1 MASLIT
7 PQFERYVAEQTIAR
21 GTVQFDEF
29 IFANIP
35 GLNENNLAQHL
46 TIPTSAQIVHRQ
58 AVSQSG
64 VINENAVVYSVT
76 IGTEVGDFD
85 FNFIGL
91 INRSKNL
98 LAVAV
103 QTDTVK
109 KIRNKNAVQGNSIT
123 RNMLLEFSGAKA
135 LTGINVNANTW
146 QIDFTVRLHGLDEKI
161 RLTNRDLYGRAV
173 FFDDSF
179 LVKRKTGN
187 QFTIQP
193 GNAYVEGVR
202 MDLGTEHHL
211 TANSLPCSIYADVVH
226 HCTVTGEYQTEIKYL
241 TQSKADYVDTAN
253 RQHYVQILADID
265 SQGNVT
271 DRRLLSPF
279 LGMNPLTLD
288 DTTENTKDKRGHT
301 HKLPI
306 ASTIQR
312 GITQLSSATNS
323 NSETQSA
330 TSKAVKTAYDKAV
343 EAKTTADGKVG
354 LNGNE
359 SINGEKTFENRIV
372 AKRNIRI
379 SDNPHYA
386 SYGDHLNIGAN
397 NGDCWF
403 EYKSSNREI
412 GTLRMHANG
421 DFTYKRN
428 KIYHEGA
435 KPQFNTDIEDK
446 PDTLAGY
453 GIGDFKVEQ
462 GQGDANDY
470 KTDGNY
476 YLASGQNLPE
486 NGEWHIEVV
495 SGGATNAVRQI
506 ARKANDNKIKTRFFN
521 GSNWSEWKDAG
532 GDGVPIGAV
541 VSFPRA
547 VTNPVGFLRADG
559 STFSQQTFPNLYR
572 TLGDSNQLPDLTRS
586 DVGMTA
592 YFAVDNIPAGWIA
605 FDEIATQVTEQRYP
619 ELYRHLVGKYGSI
632 ERVPKV
638 ADRFLRNAGNGLSV
652 GQTQEDEFKRH
663 THKVFSAEPSH
674 RSASIEGLQND
685 NNLLDAGLVTAIND
699 SYWIDNGWM
708 TPDVNSNFATGG
720 DETRPKSLILK
731 LCIKAL
737 NSFDNVVFWIKSHG
751 EVTNTGALDAGR
763 LAQGLQDKA
772 DRNHTH
778 TVSQITDFNQ
788 SVREIVT
795 QSITQGFSQNLAE
808 TGWCKLPN
816 GMILQWGK
824 FNKGHGFVSNEQRLV
839 TFPITFPNKV
849 LFVGLTEFTN
859 AWSYST
865 TVENRQ
871 RMTNSGFYV
880 ISQHNDSMYFALGF

>member
-35 GLNENNLAQHL
+35 GLNENNLAQYL
-46 TIPTSAQIVHRQ
+46 TMPTSAQIVHRQ

-193 GNAYVEGVR
+193 GTAYVEGVR
-202 MDLGTEHHL
+202 MDLSALYNL
-211 TANSLPCSIYADVVH
+211 TANNLPCSVYADLVH

-288 DTTENTKDKRGHT
+288 DTTENTQDKWGHT

-306 ASTIQR
+306 ASLVKK
-312 GITQLSSATNS
+312 GIVKLFSGYDSDAEDMAATPKAIKGLKALIDAITRNLGNYIPNSKKSSAVDS
-323 NSETQSA
+323 NSADTVA
-330 TSKAVKTAYDKAV
+330 TSSAVKTAYDLANSKQSPA
-343 EAKTTADGKVG
+343 TT
-354 LNGNE
+354 L
-359 SINGEKTFENRIV
+359 T
-372 AKRNIRI
+372 
-379 SDNPHYA
+379 
-386 SYGDHLNIGAN
+386 
-397 NGDCWF
+397 
-403 EYKSSNREI
+403 
-412 GTLRMHANG
+412 
-421 DFTYKRN
+421 
-428 KIYHEGA
+428 
-435 KPQFNTDIEDK
+435 
-446 PDTLAGY
+446 GY
-453 GIGDFKVEQ
+453 GIENFKVEPFV
-462 GQGDANDY
+462 GDINTL
-470 KTDGNY
+470 KTDGIY
-476 YLASGQNLPE
+476 AITQASRSQNLPVAG
-486 NGEWHIEVV
+486 NSCHIQV
-495 SGGATNAVRQI
+495 I
-506 ARKANDNKIKTRFFN
+506 
-521 GSNWSEWKDAG
+521 AG
-532 GDGVPIGAV
+532 GDGHWCRQIAYIAYSTDMYERHQTSYQTDSWSAWKKLNTDGIPIGAV

-547 VTNPVGFLRADG
+547 VTNPVGFLKANG
-559 STFSQQTFPNLYR
+559 TTFNQQTFPDLYR

-592 YFAVDNIPAGWIA
+592 YFAVDNIPTGWIA
-605 FDEIATQVTEQRYP
+605 FDSIRSTVTQQNYP

-632 ERVPKV
+632 SNVPL
-638 ADRFLRNAGNGLSV
+638 AEDRFIRNASNNLSV
-652 GQTQEDEFKRH
+652 GETQSDEIKKH
-663 THKVFSAEPSH
+663 VHKVRTH
-674 RSASIEGLQND
+674 
-685 NNLLDAGLVTAIND
+685 
-699 SYWIDNGWM
+699 W
-708 TPDVNSNFATGG
+708 VNSSDSNIFYDKTKTVIDSRLRTAT
-720 DETRPKSLILK
+720 
-731 LCIKAL
+731 
-737 NSFDNVVFWIKSHG
+737 
-751 EVTNTGALDAGR
+751 
-763 LAQGLQDKA
+763 
-772 DRNHTH
+772 
-778 TVSQITDFNQ
+778 
-788 SVREIVT
+788 
-795 QSITQGFSQNLAE
+795 
-808 TGWCKLPN
+808 
-816 GMILQWGK
+816 
-824 FNKGHGFVSNEQRLV
+824 
-839 TFPITFPNKV
+839 
-849 LFVGLTEFTN
+849 
-859 AWSYST
+859 T
-865 TVENRQ
+865 T
-871 RMTNSGFYV
+871 
-880 ISQHNDSMYFALGF
+880 

>member
-35 GLNENNLAQHL
+35 GLNENNLVQYL
-46 TIPTSAQIVHRQ
+46 TMPTSAQIVHRQ

-193 GNAYVEGVR
+193 GSAYVEGVR
-202 MDLGTEHHL
+202 MDLGAEHHL

-288 DTTENTKDKRGHT
+288 DTTENTKDKLGHT

-306 ASTIQR
+306 ASLVKK
-312 GITQLSSATNS
+312 GIVKLFSGYDSDAEDMAATPKAIKGLKALIDAITRNLGNYIPNSKKSSAVDS
-323 NSETQSA
+323 NSAENVA
-330 TSKAVKTAYDKAV
+330 TSAAVKTAYDKAA
-343 EAKTTADGKVG
+343 EAKETAD
-354 LNGNE
+354 
-359 SINGEKTFENRIV
+359 
-372 AKRNIRI
+372 AKQ
-379 SDNPHYA
+379 SPA
-386 SYGDHLNIGAN
+386 
-397 NGDCWF
+397 
-403 EYKSSNREI
+403 
-412 GTLRMHANG
+412 T
-421 DFTYKRN
+421 
-428 KIYHEGA
+428 
-435 KPQFNTDIEDK
+435 
-446 PDTLAGY
+446 TLAGY
-453 GIGDFKVEQ
+453 GIGNFKIENFVGNVNSLQ
-462 GQGDANDY
+462 
-470 KTDGNY
+470 TDGIY
-476 YLASGQNLPE
+476 AVTQASRSQNLPVAG
-486 NGEWHIEVV
+486 NGCHIQV
-495 SGGATNAVRQI
+495 I
-506 ARKANDNKIKTRFFN
+506 
-521 GSNWSEWKDAG
+521 AG
-532 GDGVPIGAV
+532 GDGRWCRQIAYIAYSTDMYERHQTSYQTDSWSDWKKLNTDGIPVGAV

-547 VTNPVGFLRADG
+547 VTNPVGFLKANG
-559 STFSQQTFPNLYR
+559 TTFNQQTFPDLYQV
-572 TLGDSNQLPDLTRS
+572 LGNSNKLPDLTRS

-592 YFAVDNIPAGWIA
+592 YFAVDNIPTGWIA
-605 FDEIATQVTEQRYP
+605 FDAIATQVTEQRYP

-632 ERVPKV
+632 ARVPKV

-663 THKVFSAEPSH
+663 VHKHIEINT
-674 RSASIEGLQND
+674 ASDPRVYND
-685 NNLLDAGLVTAIND
+685 KTFDYDSRDSTDRTSLDIGTAFRDDND
-699 SYWIDNGWM
+699 DNWWI
-708 TPDVNSNFATGG
+708 TPNINSNFATGG
-720 DETRPKSLILK
+720 AETRPKSLILK
-731 LCIKAL
+731 LCIKAI
-737 NSFDNVVFWIKSHG
+737 NSFDDVVFWIKSHG
-751 EVTNTGALDAGR
+751 EVTNAGALDAGR
-763 LAQGLQDKA
+763 LAQVLQDKA

-778 TVSQITDFNQ
+778 TASQITDFNQ

-824 FNKGHGFVSNEQRLV
+824 FNKGHGFVSDEQRLV

-859 AWSYST
+859 GWSYST
-865 TVENRQ
+865 TVDNRQ

-880 ISQHNDSMYFALGF
+880 ISQRNDSMYFALGF